1 MGLRPCSAAT
11 ASHGGWGTSGRSGGI
26 PWGLGA
32 EGALVLTQIF
42 GSSRSTLDVLDG
54 ATATRSR
61 SSHLKARD
69 QLLPPPAAGSR
80 CSQRIAAAGQIY
92 S

>member
-1 MGLRPCSAAT
+1 MGLHPHSAAT
-11 ASHGGWGTSGRSGGI
+11 ASRSGWGTSGRSGGI
-26 PWGLGA
+26 SWGPEA

-42 GSSRSTLDVLDG
+42 GSTLGILDG
-54 ATATRSR
+54 AMATRSR
-61 SSHLKARD
+61 SSHVKARD

-80 CSQRIAAAGQIY
+80 RSQRIAAAGQIY

>member
-1 MGLRPCSAAT
+1 MGLRPRSAAT
-11 ASHGGWGTSGRSGGI
+11 TSRSGWGTSGRSGGI
-26 PWGLGA
+26 SWGPEA

-42 GSSRSTLDVLDG
+42 GSSRSTLGILDG
-54 ATATRSR
+54 AMATRSR
-61 SSHLKARD
+61 SSHVKARD

-80 CSQRIAAAGQIY
+80 RSQRIAAAGQIY